1 MPSQSR
7 ETEQCTADISV
18 LTWTPLKKQS
28 FPSCYH
34 TSRAPPRAT
43 ATDKRDVRR
52 LAPIARVDSD
62 ARVTDSATRHSAF
75 ATRNSRVHPASH
87 RALTPTPFDASLH
100 ASQPVRRHGVRLG
113 SPTHQVGGA
122 RGGPRRYVARKRRAR
137 APRRPKTL
145 PRHPRRPD
153 SPTAQHAS
161 TFHDVFFLTRSPANP
176 RAPLTETRPRPR
188 NTRRRSVLDLLGRC
202 EAEPAE
208 AVPVPALGTSSLV
221 LSHASRFLV
230 KRLFPKRETDE
241 TLERVRD
248 FYSNLSETTRD

>member
-7 ETEQCTADISV
+7 ETEKCTADISV

-34 TSRAPPRAT
+34 TSRASPRAT
-43 ATDKRDVRR
+43 ATDKRDVKR
-52 LAPIARVDSD
+52 LARIARVDSD
-62 ARVTDSATRHSAF
+62 ARVTDSATRQSAF

-153 SPTAQHAS
+153 SPTAPAAS
-161 TFHDVFFLTRSPANP
+161 TFCRVFFLTRSPANP

-202 EAEPAE
+202 EAEPAQ
-208 AVPVPALGTSSLV
+208 AVPVPALGTSSRV
-221 LSHASRFLV
+221 LSHAVALSCQTS
-230 KRLFPKRETDE
+230 FPE
-241 TLERVRD
+241 
-248 FYSNLSETTRD
+248 TRD

>member
-1 MPSQSR
+1 M
-7 ETEQCTADISV
+7 
-18 LTWTPLKKQS
+18 KKQS

-52 LAPIARVDSD
+52 LARLARVDSD
-62 ARVTDSATRHSAF
+62 ARVTNSATRQSAF

-161 TFHDVFFLTRSPANP
+161 TFHDVFFFDTIARESARAADRNASPPAKHQTKKCVGSAWTMRSRTCSGRACARAGYVVTRLVTRGRAFLSNVFSRNARLTRRSNAS
-176 RAPLTETRPRPR
+176 EIFTR
-188 NTRRRSVLDLLGRC
+188 TV
-202 EAEPAE
+202 
-208 AVPVPALGTSSLV
+208 
-221 LSHASRFLV
+221 
-230 KRLFPKRETDE
+230 
-241 TLERVRD
+241 VRD
-248 FYSNLSETTRD
+248 DARLT